1 MKKFTAIALATAA
14 LIALLAANYLGLF
27 KPPAATLIGKPLE
40 SINLVDLAGS
50 KHDISELT
58 GQPTTVYFWASW
70 CKPCLETLRDLA
82 QGRKAPPKGT
92 FVAIAIDDDQALVK
106 DMIQRTGFKG
116 QVLIA
121 TDGMKLIQ
129 QRYAGNDKRAVPYVV
144 SLNASG
150 EMVARRYGL

>member
-1 MKKFTAIALATAA
+1 MKKLTATALATAV
-14 LIALLAANYLGLF
+14 LVALLAANYLGFF

-40 SINLVDLAGS
+40 AINLVDLGGT

-70 CKPCLETLRDLA
+70 CKPCLTTLRDLA
-82 QGRKAPPKGT
+82 QGHKQPPKEHL
-92 FVAIAIDDDQALVK
+92 VAIAIDDDQALVK
-106 DMIQRTGFKG
+106 EMLKRTGFKG

-144 SLNASG
+144 RLNASG

>member
-1 MKKFTAIALATAA
+1 MKKFFAIALATAA
-14 LIALLAANYLGLF
+14 LSVLLAANYLGFF
-27 KPPAATLIGKPLE
+27 KPPATTLIGKPLE
-40 SINLVDLAGS
+40 TINLVDLAGTT
-50 KHDISELT
+50 HDISELT

-82 QGRKAPPKGT
+82 QGRKAPPKEN

-106 DMIQRTGFKG
+106 KMIQRTGFKG

-144 SLNASG
+144 RLNASG